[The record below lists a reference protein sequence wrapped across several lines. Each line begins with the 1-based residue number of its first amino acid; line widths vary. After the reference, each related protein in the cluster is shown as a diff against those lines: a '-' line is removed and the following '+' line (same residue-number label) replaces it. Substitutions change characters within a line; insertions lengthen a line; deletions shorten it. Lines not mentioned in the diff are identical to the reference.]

1 MRQFKKTTSMK
12 YANCLALSVL
22 VLLVAGCANPEL
34 VQESPVPEHTVQV
47 SSLVVE
53 VDDSA
58 FARTIFGH
66 FGKTYVDAMGRAIK
80 DSESDIPVSLVTTN
94 AMQLHEKGVEAIIE
108 AKPTHLIRLHAVSTL
123 SRAGEPVAVVWQL
136 DLMSV
141 TVTALDVSNRPGT
154 YRVTYLPVYRVQ
166 LSGPFCIDDT
176 TLTVQHQVAQ
186 CGQEM
191 GDAFVKRL
199 KERHVMTPL

>member
-1 MRQFKKTTSMK
+1 MK
-12 YANCLALSVL
+12 CANCLALSVL
-22 VLLVAGCANPEL
+22 LLLVAGCANPEL
-34 VQESPVPEHTVQV
+34 VQEFLVPEHTVQV
-47 SSLVVE
+47 SSLVVD

-58 FARTIFGH
+58 FARTAFGH
-66 FGKTYVDAMGRAIK
+66 LGNAYVDAMGRVVK
-80 DSESDIPVSLVTTN
+80 DSESDIPVLLVTTN

-108 AKPTHLIRLHAVSTL
+108 ARPTHLIRLHVVSTL
-123 SRAGEPVAVVWQL
+123 SRAEQPVAVIWQL

-154 YRVTYLPVYRVQ
+154 YRVSYKPVYRVQ
-166 LSGPFCIDDT
+166 LSGPLCIDDT

-186 CGQEM
+186 CGQQM
-191 GDAFVKRL
+191 GDAFVRRL

>member
-1 MRQFKKTTSMK
+1 MMLFKSTTSMK
-12 YANCLALSVL
+12 SANCLALSVL
-22 VLLVAGCANPEL
+22 LLLVAGCANPEL
-34 VQESPVPEHTVQV
+34 VQESLVPEHTVQV

-58 FARTIFGH
+58 FARTAFGH
-66 FGKTYVDAMGRAIK
+66 LGNAYVDAMGRAVK
-80 DSESDIPVSLVTTN
+80 DSESDIPVLLVTTN

-108 AKPTHLIRLHAVSTL
+108 ARPTHLIRLHVVSTL
-123 SRAGEPVAVVWQL
+123 SRAEQPVAVIWQL

-154 YRVTYLPVYRVQ
+154 YRVSYKPVYRVQ
-166 LSGPFCIDDT
+166 LSGPLCIDDT

-186 CGQEM
+186 CGQQM
-191 GDAFVKRL
+191 GDAFVRRL

>member
-1 MRQFKKTTSMK
+1 MMPFKSTTSMK
-12 YANCLALSVL
+12 CANCLALSVL
-22 VLLVAGCANPEL
+22 LLLVAGCANPEL
-34 VQESPVPEHTVQV
+34 VQESLVPEHTVQV

-58 FARTIFGH
+58 FARTAFGH
-66 FGKTYVDAMGRAIK
+66 LGNAYVDAMGRVVK
-80 DSESDIPVSLVTTN
+80 DSESDIPVLLVTTN

-108 AKPTHLIRLHAVSTL
+108 ARPTHLIRLHVVSTL
-123 SRAGEPVAVVWQL
+123 SRAEQPVAVIWQL

-154 YRVTYLPVYRVQ
+154 YRVSYKPVYRVQ
-166 LSGPFCIDDT
+166 LSGHLCIDDT

-186 CGQEM
+186 CGQQM
-191 GDAFVKRL
+191 GDAFVRRL

>member
-1 MRQFKKTTSMK
+1 
-12 YANCLALSVL
+12 
-22 VLLVAGCANPEL
+22 
-34 VQESPVPEHTVQV
+34 
-47 SSLVVE
+47 VVE

-58 FARTIFGH
+58 FARTAFGH
-66 FGKTYVDAMGRAIK
+66 LGNAYVDAMGRAVK
-80 DSESDIPVSLVTTN
+80 DSESDIPVLLVTTN

-108 AKPTHLIRLHAVSTL
+108 ARPTHLIRLHVVSTL
-123 SRAGEPVAVVWQL
+123 SRAEQPVAVIWQL

-154 YRVTYLPVYRVQ
+154 YRVSYKPVYRVQ
-166 LSGPFCIDDT
+166 LSGPLCIDDT

-186 CGQEM
+186 CGQRM
-191 GDAFVKRL
+191 GDAFVRRL

>member
-1 MRQFKKTTSMK
+1 MMLFKSTTSMK
-12 YANCLALSVL
+12 SANCLALSVL
-22 VLLVAGCANPEL
+22 LLLVAGCANPEL
-34 VQESPVPEHTVQV
+34 VQESLVPEHTVQV

-58 FARTIFGH
+58 FARTAFGYL
-66 FGKTYVDAMGRAIK
+66 GNAYVDAMGRAVK
-80 DSESDIPVSLVTTN
+80 DSESDIPVLLVTTN

-108 AKPTHLIRLHAVSTL
+108 ARPTHLIRLHVVSTL
-123 SRAGEPVAVVWQL
+123 SRAEQPVAVIWQL

-154 YRVTYLPVYRVQ
+154 YRVSYKPVYRVQ
-166 LSGPFCIDDT
+166 LSGPLCIDDT

-186 CGQEM
+186 CGQRM
-191 GDAFVKRL
+191 GDAFVRRL